1 MCHVDSCCVQ
11 FSFPWFATYLCRSLA
26 GSQAAQVVLQLGL
39 LRSRWSRSVSCSG
52 LKKQIPGHF
61 SGGMEPTDIALRFVT
76 RDFVAS
82 EAAFRSA
89 DFAFYSVESM
99 CLCWC
104 VCLCL
109 CVWLCGKCVRSQ
121 APCLSACSH
130 TIVIHLGGNIPYMG
144 LSVNWFLLVV
154 LLNSTCFFTLP

>member
-1 MCHVDSCCVQ
+1 MKFQCVVLCPV
-11 FSFPWFATYLCRSLA
+11 FLPVVRYLSLQIP
-26 GSQAAQVVLQLGL
+26 GSQAAQVVLQHVATRLL

-61 SGGMEPTDIALRFVT
+61 SGGMEPTEITLRFVT
-76 RDFVAS
+76 CDFVAS

-89 DFAFYSVESM
+89 DLLLLILWKVSESM

-130 TIVIHLGGNIPYMG
+130 TIVIQLGGNIPYMG
-144 LSVNWFLLVV
+144 LNVN
-154 LLNSTCFFTLP
+154 